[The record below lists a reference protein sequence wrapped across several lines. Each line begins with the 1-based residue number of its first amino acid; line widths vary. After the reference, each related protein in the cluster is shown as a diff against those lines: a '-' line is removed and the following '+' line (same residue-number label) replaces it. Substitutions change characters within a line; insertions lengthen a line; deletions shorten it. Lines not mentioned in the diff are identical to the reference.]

1 MELKEFIKAALVDII
16 DAVKETQ
23 ENVKDYA
30 TIVPFVGTGSK
41 ESSILMNG
49 GVAKISNIDFDV
61 AVSSETKEN
70 GQNNAE
76 TGIKVAGIFS
86 IGIGGKEEA
95 EKNLQNISRI
105 RFSIPVLLPHS
116 ASFDE
121 IVKHSHNSTT
131 IRRQLPDN
139 SHQ

>member
-1 MELKEFIKAALVDII
+1 MELKEFIKTALIDII

-23 ENVKDYA
+23 DKVKDYA
-30 TIVPFVGTGSK
+30 TIVPLVETGNK
-41 ESSILMNG
+41 EASVLMND

-70 GQNNAE
+70 GRNDAE
-76 TGIKVAGIFS
+76 GRIKVAGVFN

-95 EKNLQNISRI
+95 EKNSQNISRI

-116 ASFDE
+116 ASLDE
-121 IVKHSHNSTT
+121 IVKVSHNSTT
-131 IRRQLPDN
+131 TRRQLPDN
-139 SHQ
+139 SLR